1 MLNKLSI
8 ILLSLSLGGCFSLG
22 NEKKTTKPTKP
33 TNLGERNIKYYS
45 NKTVTSLEVP
55 PDLTKPSSENAFR
68 LSEYVSGIEEK
79 TVSFSEKDNIKQKSN
94 ILATSANIQVKK
106 SGNRR
111 WLLVDKKPDEV
122 WNLTRNFL
130 KENGFAIKKANKKTG
145 LIETDFLENRP
156 DIPDQSLGF
165 IRAALKDIIN
175 ARYSLPVID
184 KYRARIEPTDIPNQS
199 EVFLS
204 LTSVEEVATKNQS
217 TQSENTTWQ
226 PRAKDEALETEMLY
240 RLMVYLGSDQ
250 LAAKDRITNAKD
262 IDKIS
267 VTLSTDINGYAKL
280 IVPLNQYEAWR
291 NVGWAFDQLNIDV
304 ADKDVKEGTFYID
317 IARSKDRGILSR
329 LFGDSAIKKSFQ
341 ISVKQIR
348 KNVTEVYFN
357 DLSEKNEQKTI
368 DFSHEFLGNIAKQF

>member
-22 NEKKTTKPTKP
+22 NEKKTTKP

-106 SGNRR
+106 SGNKR